1 MASQYSSKAGWNSRL
16 RCSAMVGV
24 YAPSP
29 VSVGAVTATREPS
42 RTTRRVLALGLA
54 GALLFGLAACGSDSD
69 SDDAGG
75 GEGGGLPPGD
85 VVLTA
90 DNIAWSTDELQAPA
104 DTDFTIVIDNQD
116 SGVQHNLDIK
126 ETDFKTEL
134 EAGVTARE
142 YFGYVMLRP
151 SLGVVPPLFLL
162 SFIKR
167 GLHVFDL
174 YAPRGAEQMPRH
186 ALGGRHRDRG
196 HHRHGGPRDR
206 RAVDA

>member
-1 MASQYSSKAGWNSRL
+1 M
-16 RCSAMVGV
+16 
-24 YAPSP
+24 
-29 VSVGAVTATREPS
+29 TATREPS

-134 EAGVTARE
+134 EAGVTAQVLQINLPAGD
-142 YFGYVMLRP
+142 YSYVCD
-151 SLGVVPPLFLL
+151 
-162 SFIKR
+162 
-167 GLHVFDL
+167 LHPNMTGTLTV
-174 YAPRGAEQMPRH
+174 Q
-186 ALGGRHRDRG
+186 
-196 HHRHGGPRDR
+196 
-206 RAVDA
+206 